1 MQCNFVY
8 ISSIN
13 HTPNDTFRPKTSF
26 SSIAVLVHTT
36 MKSSLFRLFLLA
48 CWSVGAITDLEV
60 PSSLQAEESNVA
72 KALSEVL
79 IFAHAKKSSVV
90 NFIIC
95 ASVNNTNHQ
104 SLVREVLKIVEA
116 FVKYQV
122 ETCESL
128 SDVYKR
134 RFVILFID
142 SHRVRDLLLQMT
154 PNQFDF
160 SGYYLLHFLN
170 HDIDHS
176 NIERLFKGLLD
187 KFIYNA
193 NVLTAG
199 DSINLTT
206 FHPFTEDSCR
216 STKPVVVNENINGAW
231 NTTVFYPQKM
241 KNLHKCPLKVA
252 AFLYSA
258 AVMIKENY
266 SESNFTLEGSDV
278 VLLQGMADV
287 LNFTIEYLFDPK
299 PGAWGVC

>member
-1 MQCNFVY
+1 MHCNFVY

-13 HTPNDTFRPKTSF
+13 HIPIETLLPKTSF
-26 SSIAVLVHTT
+26 SSVALFVRTT
-36 MKSSLFRLFLLA
+36 MKSSPFRLFLFA
-48 CWSVGAITDLEV
+48 CCAVGATIDLEA
-60 PSSLQAEESNVA
+60 SLGHQAEESNVA
-72 KALSEVL
+72 KALSEIL
-79 IFAHAKKSSVV
+79 IYAHAKKSSVV

-95 ASVNNTNHQ
+95 ASVNNTDHK
-104 SLVREVLKIVEA
+104 SLVPKVLKTIEA

-134 RFVILFID
+134 RFVIVFID

-154 PNQFDF
+154 PNRFDF

-176 NIERLFKGLLD
+176 NIERLFKGLLE

-206 FHPFTEDSCR
+206 FQPFTEDSCR
-216 STKPVVVNENINGAW
+216 STKPVVVNRNINGAW
-231 NTTVFYPQKM
+231 NSTVFYPQKM

-258 AVMIKENY
+258 AVMIKGNY
-266 SESNFTLEGSDV
+266 SEANFTLEGSDV
-278 VLLQGMADV
+278 ALLQGMADV

-299 PGAWGVC
+299 PGAWGLC